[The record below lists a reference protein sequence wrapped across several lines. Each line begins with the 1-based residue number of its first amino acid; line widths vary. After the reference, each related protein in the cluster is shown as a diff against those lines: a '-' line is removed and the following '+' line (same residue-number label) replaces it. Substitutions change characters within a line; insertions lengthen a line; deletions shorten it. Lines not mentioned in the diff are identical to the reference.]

1 MMKMVWDTTHAATE
15 ASDRCAT
22 NQNEILHI
30 GFDDTDSI
38 YGKCTTHLAFKI
50 TAYLLKNHAEFLDYP
65 LLVRLN
71 PNVPLKTRGNGAVC
85 LRVRVRDHEKVIQ
98 DSKQLIEEGSAIGM
112 GANPAVAFLEGG
124 PVPETLREF
133 GRLAMFDI
141 LSKQK
146 AENIAQQNCIRYYT
160 FGKGHGLVGSLAAI
174 GNLLD
179 GDHTFEAIAY
189 RSCENYGTS
198 RRINA
203 PRVIEYDNSTFPHTF
218 NSYDNNHER
227 VLIAPHGPDPV
238 LCGIRG
244 ENPDVVVSSLVW
256 LRPDELL
263 DGYMVF
269 RSNQGTNMHLQNELN
284 LSIIRVY
291 TSGYVQCKVVTKP
304 ETIRGGHVFFEIEDS
319 ANYSCLAAVYEPTGL
334 TKIASQ
340 MEIGDIIE
348 IGCGTKGTAG
358 VGRRLLNVEYISIL
372 KTMNVYDLSNP
383 LCKYCS
389 KRMKSE
395 GKDKGFECVGCRYKD
410 GKAKKILSLKNRYV
424 LPGLYVPSPKS
435 HRHLT
440 KPIHRYGL
448 VKSLGFRK
456 SKLFTRWFFSS
467 TEKLVAGG

>member
-1 MMKMVWDTTHAATE
+1 MMKMVLDTSDAATG
-15 ASDRCAT
+15 ASDRSAL
-22 NQNEILHI
+22 NQGEILHI

-38 YGKCTTHLAFKI
+38 SGKCTTHVAFKI
-50 TAYLLKNHAEFLDYP
+50 TTYLLKSHAQFLDYP

-85 LRVRVRDHEKVIQ
+85 LRVRVRDHERVIQ

-124 PVPETLREF
+124 QVPETLREF
-133 GRLAMFDI
+133 GGLAMFDI

-146 AENIAQQNCIRYYT
+146 AENIAQKNCIRYFT

-189 RSCENYGTS
+189 RRRENYGTS
-198 RRINA
+198 RRIHA
-203 PRVIEYDNSTFPHTF
+203 PTVIKYDNNTFPHTF
-218 NSYDNNHER
+218 NNYDNSHDR

-244 ENPDVVVSSLVW
+244 ENPEVVVSSLDW
-256 LRPDELL
+256 LQPGESLE
-263 DGYMVF
+263 GYMVF

-284 LSIIRVY
+284 LSRIGVY
-291 TSGYVQCKVVTKP
+291 TSGYVRCKVITKP
-304 ETIRGGHVFFEIEDS
+304 ETIRGGHVFFKIEDS
-319 ANYSCLAAVYEPTGL
+319 ANCSCLAAVYEPTGL
-334 TKIASQ
+334 TKIASLL
-340 MEIGDIIE
+340 EIGDIVE
-348 IGCGTKGTAG
+348 IGCGTKGAAG
-358 VGRRLLNVEYISIL
+358 VGQRLLNVEYISIV
-372 KTMNVYDLSNP
+372 KTVNVYDLSNP
-383 LCKYCS
+383 FCKYCS

-395 GKDKGFECVGCRYKD
+395 GKDKGFECASCRYKD
-410 GKAKKILSLKNRYV
+410 GKAKKIPSLKNRYI

-440 KPIHRYGL
+440 KPIHRYIV

-456 SKLFTRWFFSS
+456 PKLFRRWFFSS